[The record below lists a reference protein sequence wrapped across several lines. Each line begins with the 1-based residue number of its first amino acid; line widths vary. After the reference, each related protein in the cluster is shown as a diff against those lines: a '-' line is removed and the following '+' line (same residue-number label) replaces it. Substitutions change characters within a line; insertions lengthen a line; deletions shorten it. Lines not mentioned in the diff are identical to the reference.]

1 MADLKFGDYG
11 QLRDIDATPEELE
24 IFDIIKGINNDIE
37 LVRKTG
43 KYVTALL
50 GETDVARFKYT
61 SRAKWIQFPCTAG
74 KIKLDS
80 VADVEDMENEITDAI
95 NKAIEINNY

>member
-37 LVRKTG
+37 LVRKTD

-61 SRAKWIQFPCTAG
+61 SRAKWIQFPYTAG